1 MIKRGYGAASR
12 GLWRRLSLVLRSCRP
27 LESSNGWHNKC
38 SHAPKHIWAQFKGN
52 IRDTGCNIMIKRVF
66 TIFIL
71 TLLLLFSS
79 PVYSLDTSSK
89 TLEKY
94 TKKISNKFTRTYC
107 NTTKFGISYDGA
119 LAFAIGETNKEFKNN
134 KLNKLIDYSLLKN
147 SIVNDLENNCQ
158 VYDFAITSLENLKF
172 N

>member
-1 MIKRGYGAASR
+1 M
-12 GLWRRLSLVLRSCRP
+12 V
-27 LESSNGWHNKC
+27 
-38 SHAPKHIWAQFKGN
+38 
-52 IRDTGCNIMIKRVF
+52 KRVF
-66 TIFIL
+66 TIFTL
-71 TLLLLFSS
+71 TFLLLVSS
-79 PVYSLDTSSK
+79 PVYSLDTSYK

-107 NTTKFGISYDGA
+107 NTSKFGISYEGA

-134 KLNKLIDYSLLKN
+134 KLNKFIDYSLLKN

-158 VYDFAITSLENLKF
+158 VYDFDISNLENLKF

>member
-1 MIKRGYGAASR
+1 
-12 GLWRRLSLVLRSCRP
+12 
-27 LESSNGWHNKC
+27 
-38 SHAPKHIWAQFKGN
+38 
-52 IRDTGCNIMIKRVF
+52 MIKRVF
-66 TIFIL
+66 AIFIL
-71 TLLLLFSS
+71 TLLFLFSS

-94 TKKISNKFTRTYC
+94 TKKISSKFTRTYC
-107 NTTKFGISYDGA
+107 NTSNFGISYEGA

-158 VYDFAITSLENLKF
+158 VYDFGTSNLENLKF

>member
-1 MIKRGYGAASR
+1 M
-12 GLWRRLSLVLRSCRP
+12 
-27 LESSNGWHNKC
+27 
-38 SHAPKHIWAQFKGN
+38 F
-52 IRDTGCNIMIKRVF
+52 KRVF
-66 TIFIL
+66 AIFTV
-71 TLLLLFSS
+71 TLLFLFSS

-94 TKKISNKFTRTYC
+94 TKKISSKFTRTYC
-107 NTTKFGISYDGA
+107 NTTNFGISYEGA

-147 SIVNDLENNCQ
+147 SIVNDLEKNCQ
-158 VYDFAITSLENLKF
+158 VYDFDISNLENLKF

>member
-1 MIKRGYGAASR
+1 
-12 GLWRRLSLVLRSCRP
+12 
-27 LESSNGWHNKC
+27 
-38 SHAPKHIWAQFKGN
+38 
-52 IRDTGCNIMIKRVF
+52 MIKRVF
-66 TIFIL
+66 AIFIL
-71 TLLLLFSS
+71 TLLFLFSS

-107 NTTKFGISYDGA
+107 NTSKFGISYEGA

-134 KLNKLIDYSLLKN
+134 KLNKFIDYSLLKN

-158 VYDFAITSLENLKF
+158 VYDFEISNLKSNRQIVDSF
-172 N
+172 FKIPEEKDL

>member
-1 MIKRGYGAASR
+1 
-12 GLWRRLSLVLRSCRP
+12 
-27 LESSNGWHNKC
+27 
-38 SHAPKHIWAQFKGN
+38 
-52 IRDTGCNIMIKRVF
+52 MIKRVF
-66 TIFIL
+66 AIFTL
-71 TLLLLFSS
+71 TLLFLFSS
-79 PVYSLDTSSK
+79 PVYSLETASK

-107 NTTKFGISYDGA
+107 NTTKFGISYEGA

-134 KLNKLIDYSLLKN
+134 KLNKLIDYSFLKN

-158 VYDFAITSLENLKF
+158 VYDFEISNLENLKF

>member
-1 MIKRGYGAASR
+1 
-12 GLWRRLSLVLRSCRP
+12 
-27 LESSNGWHNKC
+27 
-38 SHAPKHIWAQFKGN
+38 
-52 IRDTGCNIMIKRVF
+52 MIKRVF
-66 TIFIL
+66 VIFTI
-71 TLLLLFSS
+71 TLLFLFSS

-94 TKKISNKFTRTYC
+94 TKKISSKFTRTYC
-107 NTTKFGISYDGA
+107 NTTNFGISYDGA

-134 KLNKLIDYSLLKN
+134 KLNKFIDYSLLKN

-158 VYDFAITSLENLKF
+158 VYDFAISKLENLKF

>member
-1 MIKRGYGAASR
+1 
-12 GLWRRLSLVLRSCRP
+12 
-27 LESSNGWHNKC
+27 
-38 SHAPKHIWAQFKGN
+38 
-52 IRDTGCNIMIKRVF
+52 MIKRVF
-66 TIFIL
+66 TIFAF
-71 TLLLLFSS
+71 TLILLFSS
-79 PVYSLDTSSK
+79 PVFSLDTSYK

-107 NTTKFGISYDGA
+107 NTTKFGISYEGA
-119 LAFAIGETNKEFKNN
+119 LAFAIGETNKEFQNN

-158 VYDFAITSLENLKF
+158 VYDFDISSLENLEF

>member
-1 MIKRGYGAASR
+1 
-12 GLWRRLSLVLRSCRP
+12 
-27 LESSNGWHNKC
+27 
-38 SHAPKHIWAQFKGN
+38 
-52 IRDTGCNIMIKRVF
+52 MIKRVL
-66 TIFIL
+66 TIFTL
-71 TLLLLFSS
+71 TLLLFFSS
-79 PVYSLDTSSK
+79 TVYSLDTSSK

-119 LAFAIGETNKEFKNN
+119 LAFAIGETNKEFNNN
-134 KLNKLIDYSLLKN
+134 KLNKFIDYSLLKN

-158 VYDFAITSLENLKF
+158 VYDFSISKLENLKF

>member
-1 MIKRGYGAASR
+1 
-12 GLWRRLSLVLRSCRP
+12 
-27 LESSNGWHNKC
+27 
-38 SHAPKHIWAQFKGN
+38 
-52 IRDTGCNIMIKRVF
+52 MIKRVF
-66 TIFIL
+66 AIFTLIL
-71 TLLLLFSS
+71 LFLFSS

-94 TKKISNKFTRTYC
+94 TKKISNKFTKTYC
-107 NTTKFGISYDGA
+107 NTTKFGISYEGA

-134 KLNKLIDYSLLKN
+134 KLNKFIDYSLLKN

-158 VYDFAITSLENLKF
+158 VYDFAITKLENLKF

>member
-1 MIKRGYGAASR
+1 
-12 GLWRRLSLVLRSCRP
+12 
-27 LESSNGWHNKC
+27 
-38 SHAPKHIWAQFKGN
+38 
-52 IRDTGCNIMIKRVF
+52 MIKRVF

-71 TLLLLFSS
+71 SLLLIFSS
-79 PVYSLDTSSK
+79 PVYSLDTSYK

-94 TKKISNKFTRTYC
+94 TKKISSKFTRTYC
-107 NTTKFGISYDGA
+107 NTSNFGISYEGA

-134 KLNKLIDYSLLKN
+134 KLNKFIDYSLLKN

-158 VYDFAITSLENLKF
+158 VYDFAISKLENLKF

>member
-1 MIKRGYGAASR
+1 
-12 GLWRRLSLVLRSCRP
+12 
-27 LESSNGWHNKC
+27 
-38 SHAPKHIWAQFKGN
+38 
-52 IRDTGCNIMIKRVF
+52 MIKRVF
-66 TIFIL
+66 TICIL
-71 TLLLLFSS
+71 TLLLLFNS

-119 LAFAIGETNKEFKNN
+119 LAFAIGETNKEFQNN
-134 KLNKLIDYSLLKN
+134 KLNKLINYSLLKK
-147 SIVNDLENNCQ
+147 SIIYDLQNNCQ
-158 VYDFAITSLENLKF
+158 IYDFAISSLENLKL

>member
-1 MIKRGYGAASR
+1 
-12 GLWRRLSLVLRSCRP
+12 
-27 LESSNGWHNKC
+27 
-38 SHAPKHIWAQFKGN
+38 
-52 IRDTGCNIMIKRVF
+52 MIKRVF
-66 TIFIL
+66 VIFTL
-71 TLLLLFSS
+71 TLLFLFSS

-94 TKKISNKFTRTYC
+94 TKKISSKFTRTYC
-107 NTTKFGISYDGA
+107 NTSNFGISYEGA

-158 VYDFAITSLENLKF
+158 VYDFDISNLESLNF

>member
-1 MIKRGYGAASR
+1 
-12 GLWRRLSLVLRSCRP
+12 
-27 LESSNGWHNKC
+27 
-38 SHAPKHIWAQFKGN
+38 
-52 IRDTGCNIMIKRVF
+52 MIKRVF
-66 TIFIL
+66 TIFTL
-71 TLLLLFSS
+71 TLLLLFNN

-107 NTTKFGISYDGA
+107 NTTKFGITYEGA

-134 KLNKLIDYSLLKN
+134 KLNNLIDYSLLKN
-147 SIVNDLENNCQ
+147 SIVNDLANNCQ
-158 VYDFAITSLENLKF
+158 VYDFAISNLDSLKF

>member
-1 MIKRGYGAASR
+1 
-12 GLWRRLSLVLRSCRP
+12 
-27 LESSNGWHNKC
+27 
-38 SHAPKHIWAQFKGN
+38 
-52 IRDTGCNIMIKRVF
+52 MIKRVF

-71 TLLLLFSS
+71 TLLFLFNS

-134 KLNKLIDYSLLKN
+134 KLNKFIDYSLLKD
-147 SIVNDLENNCQ
+147 SIVNDLESNCQ
-158 VYDFAITSLENLKF
+158 VYDFAISKLENLKF

>member
-1 MIKRGYGAASR
+1 
-12 GLWRRLSLVLRSCRP
+12 
-27 LESSNGWHNKC
+27 
-38 SHAPKHIWAQFKGN
+38 
-52 IRDTGCNIMIKRVF
+52 MIKRVF

-79 PVYSLDTSSK
+79 PVYSLDTSSQ

-107 NTTKFGISYDGA
+107 NTTKFGISYEGA
-119 LAFAIGETNKEFKNN
+119 LAFAIGETNKEFKKN
-134 KLNKLIDYSLLKN
+134 KLNKFIDYSLLKN
-147 SIVNDLENNCQ
+147 SIVNDLQNNCQ
-158 VYDFAITSLENLKF
+158 VYDFAITNLENLKF

>member
-1 MIKRGYGAASR
+1 M
-12 GLWRRLSLVLRSCRP
+12 V
-27 LESSNGWHNKC
+27 
-38 SHAPKHIWAQFKGN
+38 
-52 IRDTGCNIMIKRVF
+52 KRVF
-66 TIFIL
+66 TIFVL
-71 TLLLLFSS
+71 TLFFLFSS
-79 PVYSLDTSSK
+79 PVFSLDNSSK

-94 TKKISNKFTRTYC
+94 TKKISNKFIRTYC
-107 NTTKFGISYDGA
+107 NTAKFGISYEGA

-158 VYDFAITSLENLKF
+158 VYDFAISKLENLKF

>member
-1 MIKRGYGAASR
+1 
-12 GLWRRLSLVLRSCRP
+12 
-27 LESSNGWHNKC
+27 
-38 SHAPKHIWAQFKGN
+38 
-52 IRDTGCNIMIKRVF
+52 MIKRVF
-66 TIFIL
+66 TLFLL

-89 TLEKY
+89 NLEKF

-107 NTTKFGISYDGA
+107 NTSKFGISYEGA
-119 LAFAIGETNKEFKNN
+119 LAFAIGETKKEFKNN

-158 VYDFAITSLENLKF
+158 VYDFDIRSLENLKF

>member
-1 MIKRGYGAASR
+1 
-12 GLWRRLSLVLRSCRP
+12 
-27 LESSNGWHNKC
+27 
-38 SHAPKHIWAQFKGN
+38 
-52 IRDTGCNIMIKRVF
+52 MIKRVF

-71 TLLLLFSS
+71 TLLLLFNS

-89 TLEKY
+89 ILEKY

-107 NTTKFGISYDGA
+107 NTYKFGISYDGA

-134 KLNKLIDYSLLKN
+134 KLNKFIDYSQLKN
-147 SIVNDLENNCQ
+147 LIVNDLENNCQ
-158 VYDFAITSLENLKF
+158 VYDFEITKLENLKF

>member
-1 MIKRGYGAASR
+1 
-12 GLWRRLSLVLRSCRP
+12 
-27 LESSNGWHNKC
+27 
-38 SHAPKHIWAQFKGN
+38 
-52 IRDTGCNIMIKRVF
+52 MIKRVF
-66 TIFIL
+66 TIFTL

-79 PVYSLDTSSK
+79 PVYSLDASSK
-89 TLEKY
+89 SLEY

-107 NTTKFGISYDGA
+107 NTSKFGISYEGA

-134 KLNKLIDYSLLKN
+134 KLNKFIDYSLLKN

-158 VYDFAITSLENLKF
+158 VYDFALSNLKNLKF